1 MGGGGRGG
9 LGSCVAAFLRP
20 TACCLA
26 AVTSLTRMLAQPCQQ
41 HPNEWQSSLPLNSSS
56 LTLACCSACHHWEG
70 DPLDALLHE
79 PSLLYRPDWG
89 ACQALAA
96 AVVNA
101 SQPCPS
107 PEGACAMGAFQPVPS
122 QKMYAVTGL

>member
-1 MGGGGRGG
+1 M
-9 LGSCVAAFLRP
+9 
-20 TACCLA
+20 ACC
-26 AVTSLTRMLAQPCQQ
+26 PF
-41 HPNEWQSSLPLNSSS
+41 EGPLS
-56 LTLACCSACHHWEG
+56 C
-70 DPLDALLHE
+70 
-79 PSLLYRPDWG
+79 RPDWG

-122 QKMYAVTGL
+122 QKMYAVTGLYTGQTSYSHYDAYR